1 MRGLIE
7 PGGQPTDWTIHSP
20 LIEVR
25 STTPAKP
32 KARPYIAIRAGA
44 TRAES
49 GIFMPAAREPCVCD
63 ASIAG

>member
-7 PGGQPTDWTIHSP
+7 PGGQPADWTIHSP

-32 KARPYIAIRAGA
+32 KAKRYRATRA
-44 TRAES
+44 SVTRAES
-49 GIFMPAAREPCVCD
+49 GIFMPAAREPFVCA
-63 ASIAG
+63 ASSAG